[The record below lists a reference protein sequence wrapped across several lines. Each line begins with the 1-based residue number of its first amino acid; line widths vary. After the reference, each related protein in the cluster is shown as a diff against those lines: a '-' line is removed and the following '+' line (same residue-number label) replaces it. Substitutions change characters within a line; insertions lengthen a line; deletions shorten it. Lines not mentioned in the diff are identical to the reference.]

1 MLANSNS
8 HCDWKAFD
16 LSVSISWLNNKWQKV
31 DNFTKNILQE
41 IRIGDPL
48 MSKHVPFTQHLPQNS
63 GASFLDSFPI
73 IS

>member
-1 MLANSNS
+1 MA
-8 HCDWKAFD
+8 
-16 LSVSISWLNNKWQKV
+16 KV
-31 DNFTKNILQE
+31 DHSTEHVPQE

-48 MSKHVPFTQHLPQNS
+48 MSKHVPFTPHLPQNP

>member
-1 MLANSNS
+1 MAKGDHSTE
-8 HCDWKAFD
+8 HVPPK
-16 LSVSISWLNNKWQKV
+16 
-31 DNFTKNILQE
+31 

-48 MSKHVPFTQHLPQNS
+48 MSKHVPFTPHLSQNR